1 MRLWLN
7 LKLEGEN
14 KMKETKAILLADLK
28 NAESKIENLN
38 TNDNHEKWLLERDRI
53 RNELIKLEQIESENK
68 RERNRNIINC
78 VTFGVSFLGG
88 LWAVLASFEF
98 DTDRTLTSTN
108 GRNIVTNFV
117 SKTLM
122 FKR

>member
-1 MRLWLN
+1 
-7 LKLEGEN
+7 
-14 KMKETKAILLADLK
+14 MKETREILLANYRK
-28 NAESKIENLN
+28 VESKIEGLSAD
-38 TNDNHEKWLLERDRI
+38 DNSYELWLGERDKI
-53 RNELIKLEQIESENK
+53 RNELIKLNQIESENK
-68 RERNRNIINC
+68 RDKCRNIITC
-78 VTFGVSFLGG
+78 VTFGASFVGG
-88 LWAVLASFEF
+88 IWAVLASFEF